1 MRFVVRGQSMEP
13 TFREGQTLLVSS
25 IPYLF
30 RQPGIGDIVVV
41 KDPRDGRLLLKR
53 IVTFVPSRIRPREE
67 YFVSGDN
74 PSASTDSRIFGP
86 ITNKNI
92 LGILVKPWG

>member
-1 MRFVVRGQSMEP
+1 MILLMRFMVSGQSMKS

-41 KDPRDGRLLLKR
+41 KDPRDGRRLLKR
-53 IVTFVPSRIRPREE
+53 IVDIRPREE

-74 PSASTDSRIFGP
+74 PSASTDSRRFGVVSR
-86 ITNKNI
+86 KMI
-92 LGILVKPWG
+92 LGKVLAIL